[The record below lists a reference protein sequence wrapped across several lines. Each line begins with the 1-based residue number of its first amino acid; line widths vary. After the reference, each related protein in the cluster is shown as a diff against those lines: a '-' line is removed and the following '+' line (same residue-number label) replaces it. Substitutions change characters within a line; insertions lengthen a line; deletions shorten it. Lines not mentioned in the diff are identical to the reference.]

1 MGDCL
6 GDWRTTFSAKIIQ
19 IKRCPEIETEN
30 WNGNE
35 EGKNKKEWQQSGRRG
50 KNAVSKG
57 IDGLLMECNYIV
69 LLKSQPFAKVHP
81 RPLVCVLDIQTL

>member
-6 GDWRTTFSAKIIQ
+6 GDWRTTFSSKIIQ

-35 EGKNKKEWQQSGRRG
+35 EGEIRKSDSGGEDVERILSVQG
-50 KNAVSKG
+50 S
-57 IDGLLMECNYIV
+57 DGLLMECNYTL
-69 LLKSQPFAKVHP
+69 LLKSQAIGKVHASP
-81 RPLVCVLDIQTL
+81 DVLETL